1 MLYDQLKD
9 WFKKHSEKNMETF
22 FDFLRFPS
30 ISTDSS
36 HKNDMLECADWLV
49 NFCKS
54 FELKSKLIDTPF
66 YPIVFAE
73 KHISEEYPTLL
84 IYGHYDVQ
92 PVDPLELWKS
102 DPFEPKLE
110 KENIF
115 ARGALDNKG
124 QIFYVLLLLKA
135 LNELGF
141 SPPVNVK
148 LCIEGEEESSSNG
161 LSEILTDK
169 KKLSD
174 LSCDYLLVVDVDI
187 PSKDK
192 PAITLGARGIVPMDI
207 ELIGSDIDL
216 HSGHHGGIVYS
227 PIRALVEVLAKVWDE
242 NGAVAIDGF
251 YDDVKK
257 YSKEELNGLD
267 LSFDKKEYVKSFGI
281 RALAT
286 ESGRGIL
293 ESNWLRPSIE
303 INGIYG
309 GYTKPGFKTVI
320 PSSANAKV
328 SCRIVP
334 NQSPE
339 EVGAKISKF
348 LSDNIPKGMEIK
360 VNVMHG
366 GKPISADSNSVIA
379 KCAESAY
386 SKIFNKPCK
395 KIMTGGSI
403 PVIAELTNA
412 LNCEVVLMGMGL
424 SDDNIHAP
432 NEHFSWDRM
441 ERGFYVIGMIIE
453 NLKSSN
459 LS

>member
-1 MLYDQLKD
+1 MLYNQLKD
-9 WFKKHSEKNMETF
+9 WFKKHSDENMETF

-36 HKNDMLECADWLV
+36 HKNDVLRCADWLV

-54 FELKSKLIDTPF
+54 FKLESKLIDTPF

-73 KHISEEYPTLL
+73 KHISDECPTLL

-92 PVDPLELWKS
+92 PVDPLELWNS
-102 DPFEPKLE
+102 DPFEPKLDGN
-110 KENIF
+110 NIF

-135 LNELGF
+135 LHDLDV
-141 SPPVNVK
+141 SLPVNIK
-148 LCIEGEEESSSNG
+148 LCIEGEEESSSKG

-187 PSKDK
+187 PGKDK

-207 ELIGSDIDL
+207 ELIASDIDL

-227 PIRALVEVLAKVWDE
+227 PIRALVEVLSKIWDK
-242 NGAVAIDGF
+242 NGAIAIDGF
-251 YDDVKK
+251 YDDVKE
-257 YSKEELNGLD
+257 YSKEDLNGLD
-267 LSFDKKEYVKSFGI
+267 LSFDKKEYIKSFGI
-281 RALAT
+281 RALAF
-286 ESGRGIL
+286 EKGRDIL

-320 PSSANAKV
+320 PSHATAKV
-328 SCRIVP
+328 SCRLVP
-334 NQSPE
+334 NQSPK
-339 EVGAKISKF
+339 EVGERISKF
-348 LSDNIPKGMEIK
+348 LSDNIPEGMEIK

-366 GKPISADSNSVIA
+366 GMPISADPNSVIA
-379 KCAESAY
+379 KCAENAY
-386 SKIFNKPCK
+386 TKVFNKPCK

-403 PVIAELTNA
+403 PVIAELKNA
-412 LNCEVVLMGMGL
+412 LRCDVVLMGMGL
-424 SDDNIHAP
+424 ADDNIHAP

-453 NLKSSN
+453 NLKN
-459 LS
+459 